1 MTTDHYNL
9 LHMMLRIDRRL
20 PKRLHGFYFTWTKG
34 LNPIRAIQH
43 NQPDMLDINHNQCGQ
58 IWAIFE
64 R

>member
-1 MTTDHYNL
+1 
-9 LHMMLRIDRRL
+9 MMLRIDRRL